1 MVAPVNWVCWIGSSF
16 PCGCWQSIWLGLDQ
30 CQLLRVFVCLF
41 CCCCC
46 CCCLFV
52 CFCCFFNQA
61 ALRLWILYG
70 LNCFDDEF
78 MFICKVL
85 LSAYSTE
92 VWRMWLKCLVPKQ
105 KGMFTLHS
113 KHHSVW
119 YFTVQEGGVPSLI
132 LTSTKKIGVLHV
144 IQIRW
149 KIRFSTGSDPFW

>member
-1 MVAPVNWVCWIGSSF
+1 MLDRLKF
-16 PCGCWQSIWLGLDQ
+16 PLWLLTEYLAWTWSTSTLG
-30 CQLLRVFVCLF
+30 FFCLF
-41 CCCCC
+41 VLLLLLLL
-46 CCCLFV
+46 LFV
-52 CFCCFFNQA
+52 CFFLLFFNQA

-70 LNCFDDEF
+70 RKYFDDKF
-78 MFICKVL
+78 VFICKVL

-149 KIRFSTGSDPFW
+149 KIRFPTGSDPFW